1 MTQFCLLGL
10 SGSLRRASNSTAVL
24 RGLQDAM
31 APRAA
36 INIFPLHGIPLYNED
51 DDAEHAPESVRALR
65 SVIETSD
72 GVIMISPE
80 YNHGMS
86 DRLGLSALWTFGAK
100 GQAGTDDDGLARLH
114 RRRVRAAANERD
126 ARLDPCAPCAPAPD
140 RDRRRA

>member
-1 MTQFCLLGL
+1 MVVVARNPRHLELRLMTQFCLLGL

-86 DRLGLSALWTFGAK
+86 
-100 GQAGTDDDGLARLH
+100 
-114 RRRVRAAANERD
+114 
-126 ARLDPCAPCAPAPD
+126 
-140 RDRRRA
+140 